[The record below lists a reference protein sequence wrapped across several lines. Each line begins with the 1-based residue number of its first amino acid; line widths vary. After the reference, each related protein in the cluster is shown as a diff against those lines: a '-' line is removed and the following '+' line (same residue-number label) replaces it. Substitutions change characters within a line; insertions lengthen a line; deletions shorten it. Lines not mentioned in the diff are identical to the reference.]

1 MLNLKTKT
9 SWDCFG
15 FKNKIIYKITVS
27 NVYILC
33 FLNKK
38 VQMVFYLLA
47 LFKIVQ
53 ALLY

>member
-27 NVYILC
+27 NVYILSL
-33 FLNKK
+33 LNKK
-38 VQMVFYLLA
+38 VQLVFYLLE
-47 LFKIVQ
+47 LFKIV
-53 ALLY
+53 YCINI